1 MRISEIDNQI
11 SENNQQMKALQKQV
25 AELSRANGQLSLE
38 KENKKMQYFLDWI
51 EIGQQFNVNTFMWM
65 SGVQTGIKP
74 GDKSHTPNLQTGDI
88 IEFVKKNAKSIVIKV
103 ITKIK
108 SERVNGQVVATTTNP
123 NWTFRI
129 EIKELYNNILK
140 DPNMNTSFKTFV
152 IRKESLEL
160 LGI

>member
-1 MRISEIDNQI
+1 MLL
-11 SENNQQMKALQKQV
+11 M
-25 AELSRANGQLSLE
+25 
-38 KENKKMQYFLDWI
+38 
-51 EIGQQFNVNTFMWM
+51 
-65 SGVQTGIKP
+65 
-74 GDKSHTPNLQTGDI
+74 
-88 IEFVKKNAKSIVIKV
+88 
-103 ITKIK
+103 KIK
-108 SERVNGQVVATTTNP
+108 SERVNGQVVKTTTNP